1 MEVMLLTTWKVTNLS
16 VATNTRHIRKKS
28 LERAIFFLADGAI
41 NEIYLATYNQSDSYQ
56 GSLTTTVGLL
66 CISY

>member
-1 MEVMLLTTWKVTNLS
+1 MEEILQRKMISLQVSNRALCTMQ
-16 VATNTRHIRKKS
+16 KKS

-41 NEIYLATYNQSDSYQ
+41 KEIYLATYNQSDSYQ
-56 GSLTTTVGLL
+56 GSLTTTVSLL